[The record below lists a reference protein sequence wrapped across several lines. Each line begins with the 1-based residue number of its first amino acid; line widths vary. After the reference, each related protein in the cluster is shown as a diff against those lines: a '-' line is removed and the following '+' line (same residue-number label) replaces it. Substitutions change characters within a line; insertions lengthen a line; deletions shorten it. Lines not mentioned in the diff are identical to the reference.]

1 MTLTEK
7 QEIELQTNGFIE
19 INENDGSGMAYTA
32 TCSGSRS
39 DCCTRVCS
47 DGCNDKNDSVSS
59 ESEWE
64 AFLEVKGGQV
74 QY

>member
-1 MTLTEK
+1 MNLTQQ
-7 QEIELQTNGFIE
+7 QEEELFQNGFVE
-19 INENDGSGMAYTA
+19 INENDGGEKAYTA
-32 TCSGSRS
+32 TCSGDRS

-47 DGCNDKNDSVSS
+47 DGCKKLDDSISS

>member
-1 MTLTEK
+1 MSLTKK
-7 QEIELQTNGFIE
+7 QEEELFENGFVE
-19 INENDGSGMAYTA
+19 INENDGSEMAYTA
-32 TCSGSRS
+32 GCSGGRS

-47 DGCNDKNDSVSS
+47 DGCEDRNDSISS